1 MNRIEYLSNWDRKDT
16 EYLKTFSD
24 KNKNSEKFVQELIE
38 LIGDSGTQSAATWI
52 LKNEFS
58 GIEFSNE
65 QSESILNLLDKL
77 TYWDSQLHVLQFLHQ
92 LKISESKKKE
102 LEVFLRKSLV
112 SDNKFVRAW
121 AYNGFDVLAERFTEY
136 RQEVDQFLEM
146 GLRDEPASVK
156 ARIRN
161 ILKNRK

>member
-1 MNRIEYLSNWDRKDT
+1 MDRIRYLSNWDRKDT
-16 EYLKTFSD
+16 EYLKSFSD
-24 KNKNSEKFVQELIE
+24 KNRDPEEFVQQLIE
-38 LIGDSGTQSAATWI
+38 LIADSDAQSAATWL

-65 QSESILNLLDKL
+65 QSELILSSLNKL
-77 TYWDSQLHVLQFLHQ
+77 THWDSQLHVLQFLHR
-92 LKISESKKKE
+92 LEISKSRKKE
-102 LEVFLRKSLV
+102 LEEFLRKSLI

-121 AYNGFDVLAERFTEY
+121 AYNGFDILAERFGEY

-161 ILKNRK
+161 ILKSK